1 MRDSVANPFSA
12 EISPLFAVADEENVL
27 DPARLDVDDAMQVA
41 PLRARTAARRDAIAH
56 RETLSLSPLSFSSP
70 LPFPLSALVD
80 SSTCPPHS
88 FVHSLPFPSPHTSP
102 PQNNISN
109 NQQNLHTHAHTHTPH
124 LMSITMH
131 TPTPNGL
138 SHHCPPPSRSY
149 TSKQITNLSS

>member
-56 RETLSLSPLSFSSP
+56 RETLSLPSLFFLSSPFSSFCP
-70 LPFPLSALVD
+70 SRFFYLS
-80 SSTCPPHS
+80 TS
-88 FVHSLPFPSPHTSP
+88 FVRAFPSLSPHTSP

-109 NQQNLHTHAHTHTPH
+109 NQQNLHTHTRTHTP
-124 LMSITMH
+124 LT
-131 TPTPNGL
+131 
-138 SHHCPPPSRSY
+138 
-149 TSKQITNLSS
+149 